1 MLARHETFLHIPQL
15 QVVHGK
21 HVFLLFLLRIDMGAT
36 VRGAAPHVRRALC
49 AGGGGL
55 GLRTPRVAPGFWAP
69 GPPCT
74 EQVLSEESWY
84 PGPAE
89 HLWCPMTFKPFPRA
103 QGGKAEGGSQSH
115 PKQALDAVQAGPSQG
130 PRPQSLSPRRPGQ
143 RRPASDKLLT
153 SFPDC
158 GDRETEKGG
167 PPAAPGPSKGR
178 LSPLPPTHPCVSN
191 QAHGTDPEVV
201 RPCVQRVCGRVPV
214 RTHAGPSTYA
224 VTTVCQG
231 GCVHAFVDAG
241 GNCEYLC
248 RMGRA
253 RGPHRGHTHLR
264 ARGLFNRIGLAG
276 ALWEE

>member
-1 MLARHETFLHIPQL
+1 
-15 QVVHGK
+15 
-21 HVFLLFLLRIDMGAT
+21 MGAT
-36 VRGAAPHVRRALC
+36 VRGGRASRPKSTLCWGRGAGAADPQSGPGLLGARA
-49 AGGGGL
+49 
-55 GLRTPRVAPGFWAP
+55 
-69 GPPCT
+69 PCT
-74 EQVLSEESWY
+74 EQVLSEESWS

-103 QGGKAEGGSQSH
+103 QGGQAEGGSQSH
-115 PKQALDAVQAGPSQG
+115 PKRALDAVQAGPSQG

-167 PPAAPGPSKGR
+167 PPAAPAASKGR

-201 RPCVQRVCGRVPV
+201 RLCVQRVCGRVPV

-241 GNCEYLC
+241 GNCKYLC
-248 RMGRA
+248 RTERA
-253 RGPHRGHTHLR
+253 RGPHCGHTHLR
-264 ARGLFNRIGLAG
+264 ACGLFNRIGLAG